1 MTFHKIA
8 SDADWR
14 PAILIATEADSETV
28 SFAISTGSA
37 STTFSI
43 SRAAFAELAAIASRI
58 NQEAVA

>member
-8 SDADWR
+8 SDAEWR
-14 PAILIATEADSETV
+14 PALLICSEEGSETV

-43 SRAAFAELAAIASRI
+43 SRAAFAQLGEIANTI
-58 NQEAVA
+58 NQETT